1 MTWTR
6 EKQQQY
12 ECHAAALRELE
23 HDRAKAL
30 DVLRNIFSEFDMSGG
45 ADEYAMQQLIIR
57 ADRIRDAL
65 EPFDSGIRESKA

>member
-12 ECHAAALRELE
+12 EDHAEALRELE

-30 DVLRNIFSEFDMSGG
+30 DVLRNIFNEFDMSDGVDDR
-45 ADEYAMQQLIIR
+45 ALQQLIIR

-65 EPFDSGIRESKA
+65 EPFDSGVREGQA